1 MTQTQ
6 NPKRKTIPTADEV
19 LAQQKADHAPRPVPP
34 QRPKGKPA
42 PTTAPA
48 TPAQPFTPAAASTP
62 TSTGPNG
69 GAVVPAGQTLP
80 ATPDAR
86 TNVEKYLDD
95 VAPSMIVGRL
105 VKFSKDGKFIVN
117 DTEEEIGPEIEF
129 IAVADQTLVGWIK
142 FSGEEGV
149 PPTRVMGLLYG
160 GFVMPPRDEL
170 GDLDKSQWTPGLS
183 GLPDDPWK
191 HQQYLVLQNVETKEF
206 FTFVTS
212 SRTGR
217 SAVGTLLRHYDRMR
231 KSHPNEYPVV
241 RFGIGGFQH
250 RDERVGWVTTP
261 VFVVR
266 GRAPADSSTRPDT
279 SGRGDMDDEIPF

>member
-1 MTQTQ
+1 M
-6 NPKRKTIPTADEV
+6 NHAPKRKTIPTADEV
-19 LAQQKADHAPRPVPP
+19 LAQQKANHAPRPVPP
-34 QRPKGKPA
+34 RAKASPA
-42 PTTAPA
+42 SAPPSATAPSPS
-48 TPAQPFTPAAASTP
+48 TPAVSPKTASP
-62 TSTGPNG
+62 KDG
-69 GAVVPAGQTLP
+69 GAIVPASQTLP

-86 TNVEKYLDD
+86 TNVERYLDE
-95 VAPSMIVGRL
+95 VAPSMIVGRM
-105 VKFSKDGKFIVN
+105 VKFSKDNKYVVN
-117 DTEEEIGPEIEF
+117 DTQEEIGPETEF
-129 IAVADQTLVGWIK
+129 IAVCDQTLVGRIK

-160 GFVMPPRDEL
+160 GFVMPPREEL
-170 GDLDKSQWTPGLS
+170 GDLDESRWPIGLS

-191 HQQYLVLQNVETKEF
+191 HQIYLVLQNVDTKEF

-217 SAVGTLLRHYDRMR
+217 SAAGTLLRHYERMR
-231 KSHPNEYPVV
+231 KSHPNEFPVV
-241 RFGIGGFQH
+241 RLQTGGFPH

-279 SGRGDMDDEIPF
+279 STRGDLDDEIPGFDD